1 MTGKSGIA
9 GRRTALKLLSAAPL
23 LTLPSWV
30 SADAPDFPSREVRF
44 VCAFPPGAG
53 ADVWVRFFVEMAR
66 SSIPKPGLVEN
77 EPGGNGS
84 VATEYVARSKPDGHT
99 ILFQSPTSLAAN
111 MFMIKNPTVDV
122 GKTMI
127 CVATMPRFSFY
138 LIVDKTVPGRTYET

>member
-53 ADVWVRFFVEMAR
+53 ADVWVSLLRRDGA
-66 SSIPKPGLVEN
+66 LVH
-77 EPGGNGS
+77 S
-84 VATEYVARSKPDGHT
+84 
-99 ILFQSPTSLAAN
+99 
-111 MFMIKNPTVDV
+111 
-122 GKTMI
+122 
-127 CVATMPRFSFY
+127 
-138 LIVDKTVPGRTYET
+138 ETGIG